1 MSTSHFQHLYLK
13 PGQKPEFDPRVVD
26 VAILDMNHGWPNVGH
41 DAIVHS
47 LREMAE
53 RLTPALEKAGLIIR
67 ALSYDVRRAGM
78 LPETPGRQFS
88 LYIGTGG
95 PGHLDPRENDG
106 SSDGTQG
113 IKEDPSWEA
122 PLFGLFQGVL
132 DNDESSLFAV
142 CHTFGIICR
151 WTGAAEPALRGED
164 KGGKSTGIVE
174 NILTPEALEHPFF
187 SLYAAELPDHRHLRV
202 IDNRL
207 YDLIPG
213 ATIPSYITPVG
224 FETNQ
229 LGAQGEALTMMELAR
244 DRGGIMPRFFAVN
257 HHPEILDRQY
267 IVGIIEAKFA
277 RGEVTEQW
285 YQERIQTLRETIEGD
300 FDFFVRLTS
309 SFTFLLPIEFQL
321 TRLVRE
327 RAESLGFTVDL
338 HENDVIPDDDVAT
351 AIAG

>member
-1 MSTSHFQHLYLK
+1 MTTPHFQHRYLK
-13 PGQKPEFDPRVVD
+13 PGEVPLFDPRVID

-47 LREMAE
+47 LGEMAS
-53 RLTPALEKAGLIIR
+53 RLAPALESSGIMIR
-67 ALSYDVRRAGM
+67 VLSYDVRRSHM
-78 LPETPGRQFS
+78 LPDAPGEQFS

-95 PGHLDPRENDG
+95 PGHLDPHRNDG
-106 SSDGTQG
+106 VSEGTQG
-113 IKEDPSWEA
+113 INEDPSWEA
-122 PLFGLFQGVL
+122 PLFALFQSVL
-132 DNDESSLFAV
+132 ASEEASLFAV
-142 CHTFGIICR
+142 CHTFGILCR
-151 WTGAAEPALRGED
+151 WTGAAEPFLRGED

-174 NILTPEALEHPFF
+174 NVLSTEALQHPFF
-187 SLYAAELPDHRHLRV
+187 SLYSAELPDRRHLRV

-207 YDLIPG
+207 YDLIPSQEMP
-213 ATIPSYITPVG
+213 AYVLPIG
-224 FETNQ
+224 FENNQ
-229 LGAQGEALTMMELAR
+229 GEAGEALTMMELAR
-244 DRGGIMPRFFAVN
+244 DRDGVMPRFFAVN

-267 IVGIIEAKFA
+267 IIGIVEAKFA
-277 RGEVTEQW
+277 RGEVTEEW

-327 RAESLGFTVDL
+327 RAASLGHALDL
-338 HENDVIPDDDVAT
+338 DENNLIPQEEQT